1 MKRSDK
7 MLIVIHLMGNH
18 ISYHS
23 RYPAEFDKF
32 KADGK
37 RSEYDNSILYNDHVM
52 QQLLDQ
58 VNRWPEFQ
66 GLVYF
71 SDHGE
76 SVDRELAHNP
86 DNFIFEMSYIP
97 LYMYFS
103 PAYVRENEKTFQTL
117 RAARTHCFTNDLI
130 FNTMLGI
137 MDIRNEAFYE
147 AENDLASPSY
157 NGDVNRFKTLYGKR
171 SITEDADRQKRLT
184 GSL

>member
-1 MKRSDK
+1 
-7 MLIVIHLMGNH
+7 
-18 ISYHS
+18 
-23 RYPAEFDKF
+23 
-32 KADGK
+32 
-37 RSEYDNSILYNDHVM
+37 M
-52 QQLLDQ
+52 QQLLEQ
-58 VNRWPEFQ
+58 VNRWPEFK

-103 PAYVRENEKTFQTL
+103 PEYVRENEKTFQTL